1 MTTREDLIDGLKMI
15 VREGLRT
22 TATFRPDDWAYTVHT
37 EENGWTTKQV
47 YCHLTGIAEILPGMA
62 GQLSQA
68 GEGEDAAAGVDIGA
82 MNAQLVAAKEQ
93 LSEADLMAAFEAG
106 HESAI
111 EFIKGMPE
119 EQLQHT
125 IRVMDIEAPLAEI
138 LDTIVILHGLM
149 HIYHAQDR
157 SGH

>member
-22 TATFRPDDWAYTVHT
+22 TASFGPDDWTYTVHT
-37 EENGWTTKQV
+37 EENGWSTKQV
-47 YCHLTGIAEILPGMA
+47 YCHLTAIAEILPGMA
-62 GQLSQA
+62 AQFGQAS
-68 GEGEDAAAGVDIGA
+68 EGADAAAGVDVGA

-93 LSEADLMAAFEAG
+93 LSEADLMAAFQAS
-106 HESAI
+106 HQTAI
-111 EFIKGMPE
+111 EFIEGMPE

-125 IRVMDIEAPLAEI
+125 LRVMDVQAPLADI
-138 LDTIVILHGLM
+138 LDTLVILHGLM